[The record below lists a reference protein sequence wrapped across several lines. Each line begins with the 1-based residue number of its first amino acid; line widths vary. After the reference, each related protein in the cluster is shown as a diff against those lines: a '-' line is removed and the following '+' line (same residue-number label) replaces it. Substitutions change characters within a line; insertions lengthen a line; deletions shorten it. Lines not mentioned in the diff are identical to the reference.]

1 MAIRSLPIR
10 HLKAETLWH
19 SFSRRA
25 RRVLQPAKPVFQNLL
40 SMPLSV
46 AGYVAVD
53 IGVFQA
59 SAIAGWI
66 VTGAS
71 LIWLEYLIADE
82 EG

>member
-1 MAIRSLPIR
+1 
-10 HLKAETLWH
+10 
-19 SFSRRA
+19 
-25 RRVLQPAKPVFQNLL
+25 
-40 SMPLSV
+40 MPLSV